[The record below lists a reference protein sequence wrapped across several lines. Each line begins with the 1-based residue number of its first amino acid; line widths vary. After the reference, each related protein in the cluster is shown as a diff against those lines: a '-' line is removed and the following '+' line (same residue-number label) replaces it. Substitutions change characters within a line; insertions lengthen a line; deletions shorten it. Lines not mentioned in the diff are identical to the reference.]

1 MIKAF
6 KEFWKSYFEVCKI
19 SGRWMREHWIGYIIF
34 CIIGAAMS
42 YGIIFIPGIIKEKIE
57 ERKNKKENARVKKE
71 TEGE

>member
-1 MIKAF
+1 
-6 KEFWKSYFEVCKI
+6 
-19 SGRWMREHWIGYIIF
+19 MREHWIGYIIV

-57 ERKNKKENARVKKE
+57 ERKNKKENATVKKE